1 MTLYYM
7 RAGTTGI
14 TTGTEVGGDGF
25 TTHEKLAGEELGLL
39 AWGTGVLVGVVVV
52 VVFVVVVVVLVSV
65 VSTSSSCVSSVVAVH
80 FVVLVSICG
89 V

>member
-14 TTGTEVGGDGF
+14 TTGTKVGGDGF

-39 AWGTGVLVGVVVV
+39 AWGTGVLVGVVV

>member
-25 TTHEKLAGEELGLL
+25 TTHEKLAREELGLL
-39 AWGTGVLVGVVVV
+39 AWGTGVLVGVVVG
-52 VVFVVVVVVLVSV
+52 VFVVVVVVLISV

-80 FVVLVSICG
+80 VVLVVSISG